1 MKYRLSFIGVIY
13 LILMSCSGSTRPKDI
28 KFRQYY
34 LKGEQLYVSNC
45 TNCHQKSGKG
55 LGLLY
60 PPLDSADFMKTNV
73 DEVLCIIK
81 YGTDGELI
89 VNNKSFNQPMPAF
102 PLLTDL
108 EIAQIA
114 TYIYN
119 TWSNDKGM
127 FEVKDVSLKL
137 KGCAGH

>member
-1 MKYRLSFIGVIY
+1 MNFRHFFICLACVI
-13 LILMSCSGSTRPKDI
+13 LISCSGSMRSDDI

-34 LKGEQLYVSNC
+34 LKGEQLYTSNC
-45 TNCHQKSGKG
+45 SNCHQKSGKG

-60 PPLDSADFMKTNV
+60 PPLDSSDFMKTNA

-81 YGTDGELI
+81 NGSDGGLVINSET
-89 VNNKSFNQPMPAF
+89 FNQPMPAF
-102 PLLTDL
+102 PSLTDL

-119 TWSNDKGM
+119 TWSNEKGI
-127 FEVKDVSLKL
+127 FEVKEVSLKL
-137 KGCAGH
+137 KGCTKH